1 MLVRPSRLFSRDDGF
16 SLIEVL
22 VAAAILAV
30 GILSLAQLLATTV
43 SANAAAGRT
52 TDATVLAAQKLEDL
66 RAEPWSALEANIGE
80 SADSL
85 DRSGRSIDASSAAAF
100 RRRWFVE
107 PWFGDPANTL
117 VIRVIVTTAREE
129 AATVTVRTRTSP

>member
-1 MLVRPSRLFSRDDGF
+1 MRVDSLRAEHGF

-30 GILSLAQLLATTV
+30 GLLSLAQLLAMTV
-43 SANAAAGRT
+43 SANAAAGRRT
-52 TDATVLAAQKLEDL
+52 YATVLAAQKLEDL
-66 RAEPWSALEANIGE
+66 RAEPWSVLEANIGE
-80 SADSL
+80 SADFL
-85 DRSGRSIDASSAAAF
+85 DRSGSSIDASSAAAF

-107 PWFGDPANTL
+107 PWFGDPAHTL

-129 AATVTVRTRTSP
+129 AATITVRTRTSP

>member
-1 MLVRPSRLFSRDDGF
+1 VCIERLRAEHGF

-30 GILSLAQLLATTV
+30 GLLSLAQLLAMTV

-52 TDATVLAAQKLEDL
+52 TYAAALAAQKLEDL
-66 RAEPWSALEANIGE
+66 RAEPWSVLEANIGE
-80 SADSL
+80 FADFL
-85 DRSGRSIDASSAAAF
+85 DRYGGSIDASSAAAF

-107 PWFGDPANTL
+107 PWLGDPGHTL

>member
-1 MLVRPSRLFSRDDGF
+1 VRIDSRRAERGF

-22 VAAAILAV
+22 VAAVILAV
-30 GILSLAQLLATTV
+30 GILSLAQLLAMTV

-52 TDATVLAAQKLEDL
+52 TGATVLAAQKLEDL
-66 RAEPWSALEANIGE
+66 RAEPWSVLEANVGE
-80 SADSL
+80 SADFL
-85 DRSGRSIDASSAAAF
+85 DRSGGSIDDSSAGVF

-107 PWFGDPANTL
+107 PWFGDPAHTL

>member
-1 MLVRPSRLFSRDDGF
+1 VRVDSLRAEHGF

-30 GILSLAQLLATTV
+30 GLLSLAQLLAMTV

-52 TDATVLAAQKLEDL
+52 TYAAALAAQKLEDL
-66 RAEPWSALEANIGE
+66 RAEPWSVLEANIGE
-80 SADSL
+80 SADFL
-85 DRSGRSIDASSAAAF
+85 DRSGSSIDASSTAAF

-107 PWFGDPANTL
+107 PWFGDPAHTL

-129 AATVTVRTRTSP
+129 AATITVRTRTSP

>member
-1 MLVRPSRLFSRDDGF
+1 MRGDPLRGEHGF

-30 GILSLAQLLATTV
+30 GLLSLAQLLAMTV

-52 TDATVLAAQKLEDL
+52 TYAAALAAQKLEDL
-66 RAEPWSALEANIGE
+66 RAEPWSVLEANIGE

-85 DRSGRSIDASSAAAF
+85 DRSGSSIDASSAAAF

-107 PWFGDPANTL
+107 PWFGDPAHTL

-129 AATVTVRTRTSP
+129 AATVTVRTRTLP

>member
-1 MLVRPSRLFSRDDGF
+1 MRVDSFRAERGF

-30 GILSLAQLLATTV
+30 GILSLAQLLAMTV

-52 TDATVLAAQKLEDL
+52 TDVAVLAAQKLEDL
-66 RAEPWSALEANIGE
+66 RAEPWNVLEASIGE
-80 SADSL
+80 FADSL
-85 DRSGRSIDASSAAAF
+85 DRSGGSIDASSAAVF

-107 PWFGDPANTL
+107 PWFGDPANTF

-129 AATVTVRTRTSP
+129 AAAVTVRTRTSP

>member
-1 MLVRPSRLFSRDDGF
+1 MHVNSLRAEGGF

-30 GILSLAQLLATTV
+30 GILSLAQLLAMTV

-66 RAEPWSALEANIGE
+66 RAEPWSVLEANIGE

-85 DRSGRSIDASSAAAF
+85 DRSGGSIDAFSAAAF
-100 RRRWFVE
+100 RRRWFIE
-107 PWFGDPANTL
+107 PWFGDPAHTL

>member
-1 MLVRPSRLFSRDDGF
+1 MRVDSLRTERGF

-30 GILSLAQLLATTV
+30 GLLSLAQLLAMTV

-66 RAEPWSALEANIGE
+66 RAEPWSVLEANIGE
-80 SADSL
+80 FADSL
-85 DRSGRSIDASSAAAF
+85 DRSGGSIDASSAAAF

-107 PWFGDPANTL
+107 PWFGDPAHTL

>member
-1 MLVRPSRLFSRDDGF
+1 MRVDSRRAERGF

-30 GILSLAQLLATTV
+30 GLLSLAQLLAMTV

-66 RAEPWSALEANIGE
+66 RAEPWSVLDANIGE
-80 SADSL
+80 FADSL
-85 DRSGRSIDASSAAAF
+85 DRSGRPIDASSAAAF

-107 PWFGDPANTL
+107 PWLGDPAHTL
-117 VIRVIVTTAREE
+117 VIRVVVTTAREE

>member
-1 MLVRPSRLFSRDDGF
+1 MRVDSLRAERGF

-30 GILSLAQLLATTV
+30 GLLSLAQLLAMTV

-85 DRSGRSIDASSAAAF
+85 DRSGRSIDDSSGAAF

-107 PWFGDPANTL
+107 PWFGDPARTL
-117 VIRVIVTTAREE
+117 VLRVIVTTAREE

>member
-1 MLVRPSRLFSRDDGF
+1 VRVDALRAEHGF

-30 GILSLAQLLATTV
+30 GILSLAQLLAMTV

-66 RAEPWSALEANIGE
+66 RAEPWSVLEANIGE
-80 SADSL
+80 AADFL
-85 DRSGRSIDASSAAAF
+85 DRSGGPIDTSSAAAF
-100 RRRWFVE
+100 RRRWFIE
-107 PWFGDPANTL
+107 PWFGDPAHTL

>member
-1 MLVRPSRLFSRDDGF
+1 VRGDPLRGEHGF

-30 GILSLAQLLATTV
+30 GLLSLAQLLAMTV

-52 TDATVLAAQKLEDL
+52 TYAAALAAQKLEDL
-66 RAEPWSALEANIGE
+66 RAEPWSVLEANIGE

-85 DRSGRSIDASSAAAF
+85 DRSGSSIDASSAAAF

-107 PWFGDPANTL
+107 PWFGDPAHTL

-129 AATVTVRTRTSP
+129 AATVTVRTRTLP

>member
-1 MLVRPSRLFSRDDGF
+1 MRGDPLRGEHGF

-30 GILSLAQLLATTV
+30 GLLSLAQLLAMTV
-43 SANAAAGRT
+43 SANAAAGRKT
-52 TDATVLAAQKLEDL
+52 YATVLAAQKLEDL
-66 RAEPWSALEANIGE
+66 RAEPWSVLEANIGE
-80 SADSL
+80 FADSL
-85 DRSGRSIDASSAAAF
+85 DRSGGSIDASSAAVF

-107 PWFGDPANTL
+107 PWFGDPSHTL
-117 VIRVIVTTAREE
+117 VIRVIVTTARAE

>member
-1 MLVRPSRLFSRDDGF
+1 MRVEPSRAEHGF

-30 GILSLAQLLATTV
+30 GLLSLAQLLAMTV
-43 SANAAAGRT
+43 SANAAAGRRT
-52 TDATVLAAQKLEDL
+52 YASVLAAQKLEDL
-66 RAEPWSALEANIGE
+66 RAEPWSVLEANIGE
-80 SADSL
+80 FADVL
-85 DRSGRSIDASSAAAF
+85 DRSGGSIDAPSAAVF

-107 PWFGDPANTL
+107 PWFGDPADTL

-129 AATVTVRTRTSP
+129 AATITVRTRTSP